1 MGTSSTYGGPGK
13 GLEPDWLL
21 DDSAGDGGGSG
32 GHDGNNDGGRDGGD
46 NNGADTLPGERAPAG
61 QPLSFSGP
69 RASYTRF
76 TNSGRTS
83 ALSKAVSGY
92 IASSRGAGG
101 AVRRMPNSVR
111 VASGVAGLASRFATD
126 GPVEA
131 LRLFNLQALAGRPV
145 AEVFDAL
152 VDELCPDGGTIDEAV
167 ARDALIDAIGI
178 FLEQD
183 LGTFGELTP
192 DQLNDF
198 LAEVMTGSIVSKVI
212 NEIGTN
218 SLHGS
223 ANDNLYRDA
232 EIALRDFTAG
242 AVRDALARSFDANR
256 TMSAERMENNIR
268 EIFVD
273 SFEILESMLEAER

>member
-1 MGTSSTYGGPGK
+1 MPATK
-13 GLEPDWLL
+13 GLEPDWLS
-21 DDSAGDGGGSG
+21 DDSAGDGGGPG
-32 GHDGNNDGGRDGGD
+32 GQDGNNDDGNDGGD
-46 NNGADTLPGERAPAG
+46 DNGADAPPAERAPAV
-61 QPLSFSGP
+61 QPLPFSGP
-69 RASYTRF
+69 RGSFTRF

-83 ALSKAVSGY
+83 ALSSAISGY
-92 IASSRGAGG
+92 IAGAGGAGG

-111 VASGVAGLASRFATD
+111 VASGVAGLVSRYATV

-131 LRLFNLQALAGRPV
+131 LRLFNLQALAGRPA

-152 VDELCPDGGTIDEAV
+152 VDELCRDGGTIDEAV
-167 ARDALIDAIGI
+167 ARDALIDAIAI

-183 LGTFGELTP
+183 LGNFDELTP

-198 LAEVMTGSIVSKVI
+198 LAEVMTGCIVSKVI

-223 ANDNLYRDA
+223 ANDNLCRDA
-232 EIALRDFTAG
+232 ETAMRDFTAG

-256 TMSAERMENNIR
+256 TMSAERLESQIR
-268 EIFVD
+268 EIFAD
-273 SFEILESMLEAER
+273 SFSILENLLEAEQ